1 MAALQTT
8 VKANV
13 LFMHLERDEL
23 QDVLD
28 AMFPTEGA
36 AGDVIIQQGDEGDNF
51 YVVDSGVCCVE
62 IESDGKVNTVGE
74 VAPGG
79 SFGELALIYGTPRA
93 ATIRAK
99 TEVKL
104 WAIDRDT
111 YRRILMGATIRKRK
125 AYEEFLLKVK
135 ILASLDKWER
145 LSVADALEPANF
157 DAGTDII
164 KQGEEGNDFF
174 IVVEGECV
182 VTQTNESGASGEVG
196 RLKTADIFGEI
207 ALLTN
212 DKRKATVTAVS
223 DVKTVKLDRERFER
237 VLGPCKDIL
246 ARDMENY
253 KAFQGN

>member
-1 MAALQTT
+1 MLDSDDLLSRDYLHRAADMIE
-8 VKANV
+8 A
-13 LFMHLERDEL
+13 D
-23 QDVLD
+23 
-28 AMFPTEGA
+28 GA
-36 AGDVIIQQGDEGDNF
+36 
-51 YVVDSGVCCVE
+51 
-62 IESDGKVNTVGE
+62 VNTVGE

-99 TEVKL
+99 TDVSL

-125 AYEEFLLKVK
+125 VYDEFLAKVK
-135 ILASLDKWER
+135 ILSSLDKWER

-157 DAGTDII
+157 PAGTDII
-164 KQGEEGNDFF
+164 KQGDEENDFY

-182 VTQTNESGASGEVG
+182 VTQTNEAGAHGEVG
-196 RLKTADIFGEI
+196 KLKAADIFGEI

-212 DKRKATVTAVS
+212 ETRKATVTAS
-223 DVKTVKLDRERFER
+223 TDVKTVKLDRERFER

-246 ARDMENY
+246 QRDMENY
-253 KAFQGN
+253 KAFQAE